1 MNKNSW
7 NADDYSQKAA
17 FVSNLAF
24 SLVDILDVKKDEKIL
39 DLGCGEGTL
48 AIKIQ
53 NQGANVIG
61 IDLSEEMVLKAKEKG
76 IRLIQIW
83 EDDWEN
89 RSDTVKKFLENVL
102 GFNTIKF
109 NF

>member
-53 NQGANVIG
+53 N
-61 IDLSEEMVLKAKEKG
+61 
-76 IRLIQIW
+76 
-83 EDDWEN
+83 
-89 RSDTVKKFLENVL
+89 
-102 GFNTIKF
+102 
-109 NF
+109 